1 MRKLLAEFPQ
11 QIEHA
16 VKLGKQA
23 ELSIARQRIRNVVVT
38 GLGGS
43 AIGGDLLRS
52 YLAGELSVPFVVNRH
67 YFLPEFVD
75 KNSLVIV
82 SSYSGNTEESIA
94 AHEDA
99 AKRKAQ
105 VLCISSGGETARLAK
120 KYGHPVITI
129 PAGYPP
135 RAAL

>member
-16 VKLGKQA
+16 VKIGKQA

-52 YLAGELSVPFVVNRH
+52 YLAGELSVPFIVNRH

-82 SSYSGNTEESIA
+82 SSYSGSTEETIA
-94 AHEDA
+94 SHLDA
-99 AKRKAQ
+99 KKRKAA
-105 VLCISSGGETARLAK
+105 VLCITSGGETEKMAK
-120 KYGHPVITI
+120 KFRQPVI
-129 PAGYPP
+129 
-135 RAAL
+135 